1 MADPRMIKDQNFG
14 QNLSP
19 TDIESLGQNL
29 FRMIMEQDPEMIK
42 DQQLDMDGNIAPST
56 DQMIAPQSQQR
67 PSGRLFNQV
76 QNAMMQ
82 DRMSRVSPRPS
93 SGKMRM
99 SDTPAVRNVMQS
111 IPNRLGQQSQPFS
124 GFTSNVN
131 AQAPMPQSQPFSGF
145 TGNVMGNMQQP
156 QLAPRPVFRSPEASF
171 QQMQNNIGLYRNL
184 GQPSPMATNR
194 AFIIPPNFG
203 Y

>member
-1 MADPRMIKDQNFG
+1 
-14 QNLSP
+14 
-19 TDIESLGQNL
+19 
-29 FRMIMEQDPEMIK
+29 
-42 DQQLDMDGNIAPST
+42 
-56 DQMIAPQSQQR
+56 
-67 PSGRLFNQV
+67 
-76 QNAMMQ
+76 MMQ
-82 DRMSRVSPRPS
+82 DRMDRGLPKTS

-111 IPNRLGQQSQPFS
+111 IPNRLGQQSQPFL

-131 AQAPMPQSQPFSGF
+131 SQAPMPQSQPFLGF

-156 QLAPRPVFRSPEASF
+156 QRAPRPVFRSPEASF
-171 QQMQNNIGLYRNL
+171 QQMQNNIGLFRDL
-184 GQPSPMATNR
+184 GQPTPMPTNR